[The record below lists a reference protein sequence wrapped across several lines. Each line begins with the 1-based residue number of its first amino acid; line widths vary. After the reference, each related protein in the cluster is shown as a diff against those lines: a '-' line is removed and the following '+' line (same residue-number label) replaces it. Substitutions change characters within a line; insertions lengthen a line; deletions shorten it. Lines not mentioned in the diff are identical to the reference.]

1 MKKTTPT
8 RATGPL
14 HFEDLD
20 PHRFEDL
27 VRRLIYD
34 FRPWRLLEATG
45 RSGTDGERD
54 RLLLLWHNAA
64 AFQVG
69 RVSPGLRLVHEAL
82 WCGTVL
88 RARPH
93 VRCRS
98 RSCET
103 R

>member
-69 RVSPGLRLVHEAL
+69 RVSPG
-82 WCGTVL
+82 
-88 RARPH
+88 RA
-93 VRCRS
+93 
-98 RSCET
+98 SCM
-103 R
+103 RHYGAGPCSGPDRM

>member
-69 RVSPGLRLVHEAL
+69 RVSTG
-82 WCGTVL
+82 
-88 RARPH
+88 RA
-93 VRCRS
+93 
-98 RSCET
+98 SCM
-103 R
+103 RHYGAGPCSGPDRM